1 MPSYQVD
8 LASGTRLIGGEM
20 AGWSDLTAQSSAG
33 AVTCLLDPVLCAA
46 RSAPRILLLGPR
58 ASRLLEDLPADAEV
72 DVLVRGLGDARH
84 LAALSGLRARGAI
97 HCGGLDRFAPQE
109 RYDVIVSL
117 DGPSV
122 LMSPDSPGIGHAAL
136 VRLLGTWLGTDGT
149 LVAAVSN
156 ELGFDTQFRLKVREA
171 LDADDQWHRG
181 AAGFDPRALYH
192 RELDGALESA
202 ALKPLSVYAG
212 FPAADSLSL
221 LVGRESADDP
231 AVSSTAA
238 SLAARMEQSHF
249 SREPSLVDA
258 YGLALRLFDSGLTFE
273 FAPLWL
279 VVARTA
285 GVAGTDNTDDAAP
298 AGSLAAPS
306 AAPSLP
312 SLPALVATEDSGRP
326 VWRAVTT
333 VERDGNRWVHRVR
346 PVAGTTEMRE
356 RRVVRD
362 YAGMG
367 DSAPEGTPLEA
378 LLRQAC
384 ATGSIIRVRALVQRY
399 AAWLRDVRSW
409 PGEAAG
415 VRVFAVPSNV
425 VVSGDEL
432 ACFDP
437 TWRWTAE
444 LDDDVVLVRGLR
456 DFARRLLRSGAEH
469 PWNPDISPDALAQ
482 TLAAMAGVE
491 WDPALVEVV
500 AGVEAE
506 LDVVVHG
513 GDATYEGV
521 SYASNL
527 EGGSSQFAHSG
538 ARGYRE
544 ALASSGRMA
553 QALHERDGQ
562 VQWLEAT
569 LRARDARVGDLDRTL
584 DAVRGSVSF
593 RIGRF
598 LTWPVRWPVSVVAST
613 FRRLALSML
622 PPGAPGKVRKLVQ
635 RLSR

>member
-33 AVTCLLDPVLCAA
+33 AVTCLLDPVLRAA
-46 RSAPRILLLGPR
+46 TSAPRILLLGPR
-58 ASRLLEDLPADAEV
+58 ASQLLEDLPVDAEV

-97 HCGGLDRFAPQE
+97 HCGSLDRFAPQE

-117 DGPSV
+117 DGPAV

-136 VRLLGTWLGTDGT
+136 VRLLGTWLRAEGT

-156 ELGFDTQFRLKVREA
+156 ELGFDTQFRLNVRES

-181 AAGFDPRALYH
+181 ATGFDLRALYH

-202 ALKPLSVYAG
+202 GLRPLSVYAG

-231 AVSSTAA
+231 AVSTTAA

-279 VVARTA
+279 VVARPT
-285 GVAGTDNTDDAAP
+285 GSDHEVDGAAQ
-298 AGSLAAPS
+298 AGSPPPARS
-306 AAPSLP
+306 ATRSLP

-326 VWRAVTT
+326 VWRGVTT
-333 VERDGNRWVHRVR
+333 VERDDDRWVHRVR
-346 PVAGTTEMRE
+346 PVAGTAEMRE

-362 YAGMG
+362 YTEMG
-367 DSAPEGTPLEA
+367 GAAPEGTPLEA

-384 ATGSIIRVRALVQRY
+384 ATGSIIRVRGLVQRY

-409 PGEAAG
+409 PADAAG

-432 ACFDP
+432 ACFDL
-437 TWRWTAE
+437 TWRWTEE

-482 TLAAMAGVE
+482 TLAAMAGIE

-513 GDATYEGV
+513 GDATYEGA

-527 EGGSSQFAHSG
+527 ESGSSQFAHAG

-544 ALASSGRMA
+544 ALAASGRMA

-562 VQWLEAT
+562 VKWLEAT

-584 DAVRGSVSF
+584 DAVRGSASF

-613 FRRLALSML
+613 SRRLALSLL
-622 PPGAPGKVRKLVQ
+622 PPGAPGRLRKLAQ